1 MKWIKQRENQI
12 FFSVTLVSILVAI
25 SPLISRYCLL
35 GHDSSYHILRIEALK
50 QQIEMG
56 KPFLKVN
63 PTYFGG
69 MGYASSLFYPDFL
82 LYIPALLRVCGLSIN
97 NSYHLFMILCVV
109 FCYAVAYYCGK
120 SISKN
125 RYIGILSAVILTL
138 CAYHLDDII
147 VRAAVGEYTAFIFVP
162 LVVYGMYNLCFEDMD
177 KPWILGAGMAFV
189 LLCHT
194 LSFAMCMIF
203 IVLMLLLNF
212 DVFIKKPK
220 LLLKLIVTGL
230 VTMFI
235 TISYWLPILEQFMS
249 TTFYVSYPWIEPVQ
263 EAVKVSAIFGLSFPT
278 LGIGLFILII
288 PRVLLFRKE
297 DDSVMKY
304 ADQCLTLGIAFALFA
319 SEIMPWKK
327 LGKIFSMVQF
337 PWRFYVI
344 SSVLLSISA
353 AIFIYRLAGSLCLGV
368 SDTPK
373 EYDNEEYIN
382 KNDNYVNKYGI
393 VLALVLATMTITTIF
408 TYSNQTREYFDFSN
422 DYFEYKP
429 HTATVIAGEWL
440 PISVDDSEKLVEMSY
455 HAKDNNG
462 NEVSFIRDKGRVII
476 STNGTEEYVD
486 VPLIFYK
493 GYTAKGISNVSYLI
507 DGCGSNGL
515 SRVYTNGATDSIVI
529 NYSGTPLQKLG
540 TIISIITMLVIVCIY
555 YKKYKKQNSSIR

>member
-82 LYIPALLRVCGLSIN
+82 LYIPALLRVCGFSIN

-162 LVVYGMYNLCFEDMD
+162 LVVYGVYNLCFEDMD

-337 PWRFYVI
+337 PWRFYLI

>member
-12 FFSVTLVSILVAI
+12 FFSVTLVAILVAI
-25 SPLISRYCLL
+25 SPLLSRYCLL

-56 KPFLKVN
+56 RPFLKVN

-69 MGYASSLFYPDFL
+69 TGYASSLFYPDFL

-109 FCYAVAYYCGK
+109 LCYAVAYYCGK
-120 SISKN
+120 NISKN

-138 CAYHLDDII
+138 CTYHLDDIV

-162 LVVYGMYNLCFEDMD
+162 LVVYGVYNLCFEDMD
-177 KPWILGAGMAFV
+177 KPWVLGAGMAFV

-194 LSFAMCMIF
+194 LSFAMCMMF
-203 IVLMLLLNF
+203 IVMMLLLNF
-212 DVFIKKPK
+212 DVFMKKPK
-220 LLLKLIVTGL
+220 LLLKLTVTGL
-230 VTMFI
+230 VTMLATSF
-235 TISYWLPILEQFMS
+235 YWIPVLEQFMS
-249 TTFYVSYPWIEPVQ
+249 TTFYISRPWIEPVQ
-263 EAVKVSAIFGLSFPT
+263 EAVKVSSIFGFSFPT

-319 SEIMPWKK
+319 SEIMPWKT
-327 LGKIFSMVQF
+327 LGKIFSKVQF

-422 DYFEYKP
+422 DYFEHKP
-429 HTATVIAGEWL
+429 YTATVIAGEWL

-455 HAKDNNG
+455 YAKDNNG

-493 GYTAKGISNVSYLI
+493 GYTAKGISDVSYLI

-540 TIISIITMLVIVCIY
+540 TIISIITMLTLPFNLDTN
-555 YKKYKKQNSSIR
+555 KLNTNKN

>member
-12 FFSVTLVSILVAI
+12 FFSVTLVAILVAI
-25 SPLISRYCLL
+25 SPLLSRYCLL

-56 KPFLKVN
+56 RPFLRVN

-69 MGYASSLFYPDFL
+69 AGYASSMFYPDFL
-82 LYIPALLRVCGLSIN
+82 LYIPALLRIFGLSIN
-97 NSYHLFMILCVV
+97 HSYHLFMILCVV
-109 FCYAVAYYCGK
+109 LCYAVAYYCGK
-120 SISKN
+120 NISKN

-138 CAYHLDDII
+138 CTYHLDDII
-147 VRAAVGEYTAFIFVP
+147 VRAAAGEYTAFIFVP
-162 LVVYGMYNLCFEDMD
+162 LVVYGVYNLCYEDMD
-177 KPWILGAGMAFV
+177 KPWVLGAGMALV

-194 LSFAMCMIF
+194 LSFVMCMIF

-212 DVFIKKPK
+212 DVFMKKPK
-220 LLLKLIVTGL
+220 LLLKLVITGF
-230 VTMFI
+230 VTMLATSF
-235 TISYWLPILEQFMS
+235 YWVPVLEQFMS
-249 TTFYVSYPWIEPVQ
+249 TTFYISYPWIEPIQ
-263 EAVKVSAIFGLSFPT
+263 EAVKVSSIFGLVFPT

-288 PRVLLFRKE
+288 PRVLLFRRE

-304 ADQCLTLGIAFALFA
+304 ADQCLTLGIAFAFFA
-319 SEIMPWKK
+319 SELMPWKT

-353 AIFIYRLAGSLCLGV
+353 GIFIYRLTGSLCIGV

-382 KNDNYVNKYGI
+382 TNDNYVNKYGI
-393 VLALVLATMTITTIF
+393 VLALVLATMTIMTIF
-408 TYSNQTREYFDFSN
+408 TYHYQNREYFDFSN
-422 DYFEYKP
+422 DYFDYKP
-429 HTATVIAGEWL
+429 YTATVIAGEWL
-440 PISVDDSEKLVEMSY
+440 PEAVDDSELLVEMSE
-455 HAKDNNG
+455 HATDNNG
-462 NEVSFIRDKGRVII
+462 NEVAFIRDKGRVIL

-493 GYTAKGISNVSYLI
+493 GYSAHGSSNESYII
-507 DGCGSNGL
+507 DGSGNNGL
-515 SRVYTNGATDSIVI
+515 SRVYTNGAKDSIVI
-529 NYSGTPLQKLG
+529 NYSGTLAQIIS
-540 TIISIITMLVIVCIY
+540 TIVSIITLLVIVCIY
-555 YKKYKKQNSSIR
+555 YKRYKKQNSSI